1 MDNIT
6 MTCESELSE
15 KIQIVMRQT
24 NYDDIVAREKL
35 LEHGCDVIK
44 VVKAYMGIGDKK
56 TSEKKSLN
64 QEIYRQLRYRLDDSI
79 RDFNSKQE
87 DKLKAEIESNK
98 LSGNP

>member
-15 KIQIVMRQT
+15 NVQMVMRQT
-24 NYDDIVAREKL
+24 DYNEVVAREKL

-44 VVKAYMGIGDKK
+44 VIKAYMGICDKK
-56 TSEKKSLN
+56 NSEKKSLN

-87 DKLKAEIESNK
+87 VKLKAEIECNK
-98 LSGNP
+98 LK